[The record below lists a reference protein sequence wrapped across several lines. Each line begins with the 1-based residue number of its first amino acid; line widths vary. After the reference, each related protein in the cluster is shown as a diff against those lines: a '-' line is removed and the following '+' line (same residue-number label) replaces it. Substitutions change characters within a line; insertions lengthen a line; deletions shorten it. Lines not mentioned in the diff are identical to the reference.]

1 MTMDTRIDRSVVVT
15 HTCKGVDPEP
25 AVGIVATEGVVHI
38 EHIVESGADG
48 LDLVMIFLVEVAAV
62 DIEAQTIGV
71 AKPLAKS
78 TGKTQTAIV
87 APVAGV

>member
-1 MTMDTRIDRSVVVT
+1 MTMDTGIDRSVVVA
-15 HTCKGVDPEP
+15 HTSKGVDPEP
-25 AVGIVATEGVVHI
+25 TVGIVASEGVVHI
-38 EHIVESGADG
+38 EHIVESSADG
-48 LDLVMIFLVEVAAV
+48 LDLIMIFLVEVAAV
-62 DIEAQTIGV
+62 DIEAQTIGM